1 MFAAWVSR
9 ARKKGVTERSSTLG
23 QQSLHDERGMELLE
37 FIGVVIIVVM
47 VALIIWQFMWFAH
60 ASMIANSA
68 AQEGARAAAVYEPVG
83 PAVERSS
90 PGYEVSWSSTGCGGK
105 GAIVT
110 VTVRLR
116 VPLTWIPF
124 VELPEIWTQGRARA
138 WCEDNAQ

>member
-1 MFAAWVSR
+1 
-9 ARKKGVTERSSTLG
+9 
-23 QQSLHDERGMELLE
+23 MELIE
-37 FIGVVIIVVM
+37 FIGVVIIILLVGLV
-47 VALIIWQFMWFAH
+47 IWQFMWFAH

-68 AQEGARAAAVYEPVG
+68 AEEGARAAAVYEPVG

-105 GAIVT
+105 GTIAT

-116 VPLTWIPF
+116 VPVTWIPF

-138 WCEDNAQ
+138 WCEDNAG